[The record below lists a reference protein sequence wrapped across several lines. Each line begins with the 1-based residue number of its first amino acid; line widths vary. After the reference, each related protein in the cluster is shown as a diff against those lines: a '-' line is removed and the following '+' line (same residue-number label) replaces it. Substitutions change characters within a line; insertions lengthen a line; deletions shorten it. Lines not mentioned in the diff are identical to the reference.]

1 MDVFSEARRKLNEM
15 REHVNQLV
23 RETFDEHKSLIIHY
37 NADEQMYKL
46 GQDSKGSIIRP
57 AYRPATVRIKRA
69 KGQPTD
75 RVTLKDTGRFHKT
88 LIVTPKEDYVEI
100 SSDVEYAKYLFKR
113 YGDDVLGIQ
122 EELLKEFVTRY
133 VVPKI
138 QEDAKK
144 RLSYG

>member
-1 MDVFSEARRKLNEM
+1 MDVFSEARKKLQDLKDN
-15 REHVNQLV
+15 VNKIVQ
-23 RETFDEHKSLIIHY
+23 ETFEEYKTLIIDY

-57 AYRPATVRIKRA
+57 SYSPITISIKKK

-75 RVTLKDTGRFHKT
+75 RVTLRDSGKFHKT
-88 LIVTPKEDYVEI
+88 LIVTPKENYVEI
-100 SSDVEYAKYLFKR
+100 SSDLEYAKYLFKR

-122 EELLKEFVTRY
+122 EEILKEFVTRY

-138 QEDAKK
+138 QQDAQQKI
-144 RLSYG
+144 GI

>member
-1 MDVFSEARRKLNEM
+1 MDVFSEARRKLDEM
-15 REHVNQLV
+15 RENVNRLV

-57 AYRPATVRIKRA
+57 AYRPATVRIKKA

-122 EELLKEFVTRY
+122 EELLKEFVVRY

-138 QEDAKK
+138 QEDAKQ
-144 RLSYG
+144 RLK